1 MLTKIKTSFSKYQQC
16 IKNLHWFSYT
26 TKSLLTI
33 FFYRHND
40 QHLINCNNFSLGIW
54 IGVTFDKLKRENL
67 ERFHLNEK
75 AWFWC
80 NGIKYFTMIR
90 VLLVLFCPNIWD
102 ALHELVPFIQFKN
115 HKKNTWRSVNL
126 LKIVQI
132 VLKIVQIVQIVPKG
146 AKHHI

>member
-16 IKNLHWFSYT
+16 IKICIDSHTLP
-26 TKSLLTI
+26 KSLLTI

-54 IGVTFDKLKRENL
+54 IGDTFDKLKRENL

-132 VLKIVQIVQIVPKG
+132 VQIVPKG